1 MVKNKENL
9 YADSYRLS
17 QISFRNNLGQSAK
30 SAYHAASTLL
40 AGIFAA
46 PTQPPHPGLYT
57 YRITPVG
64 GHIRIHLRIETDGS
78 GVMFRDVTD
87 VIHLNPTAA
96 EMAKLALDSIPL
108 RQAQAG
114 LRARYLDPG
123 SINQETAS
131 IYELVA
137 SLQNPTGCA
146 TCAVVSTQEQRFSPN
161 GLTNDNLSLINAFSE
176 HKKITSQPINQ
187 PGPIFS
193 QKPLFSTRIHAPYKV
208 DLALT
213 YGCNNECP
221 HCYNEPDRYH
231 LPSMPK
237 EDWFKVIDQLHDMGV
252 PHLILTGGEATLHPE
267 LPEIIRYADNLGHV
281 VGLNTNGRKIAHA
294 PYMQTLAEAG
304 LNHVQITLGS
314 CHPEVH
320 DAMMG
325 AKSFDQ
331 TVRGIQNALNSS
343 VHVITNTTLMQ
354 ANMDHAEDIIYFLHD
369 LGIRTFAMN
378 GMIYSGGGFA
388 NPMAIPEDEMPA
400 LLIRVRDTAEE
411 LGMRFLWYTPT
422 EYCRMSPVELEI
434 GAKRCNAGEYSMCIE
449 PNGDVLPCQSYYVAA
464 GNILRDPWE
473 AIWNG
478 DLFVSFRDRE
488 LDPRGYGL
496 PEKCWEC
503 PDLPLCGGGCRIE
516 REARDGNRIAGDGE
530 APGGGCAGCSGS
542 CGTRSHASQ
551 PIFASTAGFIPVE
564 GLTSSV
570 RRGQGQMP
578 TLIPIANIGEYPKL

>member
-1 MVKNKENL
+1 MVNPTTKEQNDTAAKRKSPL
-9 YADSYRLS
+9 ASLRS
-17 QISFRNNLGQSAK
+17 SA
-30 SAYHAASTLL
+30 SHISTLL
-40 AGIFAA
+40 AGLFAA
-46 PTQPPHPGLYT
+46 PIQPPTPGLYT
-57 YRITPVG
+57 YRITPPG
-64 GHIRIHLRIETDGS
+64 GQIRIHLRLEADGS
-78 GVMFRDVTD
+78 GVLFRDVTD

-96 EMAKLALDSIPL
+96 QMAKLALDGVPL
-108 RQAQAG
+108 PQAQAAM
-114 LRARYLDPG
+114 RARYHDPG
-123 SINQETAS
+123 SINAETAR
-131 IYELVA
+131 IYELVEA
-137 SLQNPTGCA
+137 LQTPTGCA
-146 TCAVVSTQEQRFSPN
+146 TCAVQDIQTSYQQTNKRLLNHPITQSP
-161 GLTNDNLSLINAFSE
+161 GYSVT
-176 HKKITSQPINQ
+176 
-187 PGPIFS
+187 S
-193 QKPLFSTRIHAPYKV
+193 QKPLFSTPVHAPYKV

-221 HCYNEPDRYH
+221 HCYNEPSRYH

-237 EDWFKVIDQLHDMGV
+237 QDWFRVIDKLHDMGV
-252 PHLILTGGEATLHPE
+252 PHLILTGGEATLHPD
-267 LPEIIRYADNLGHV
+267 LPDIIRYADQLGHI
-281 VGLNTNGRKIAHA
+281 VGLNTNGRKLAHK
-294 PYMQTLAEAG
+294 PYMQTLADAG

-314 CHPEVH
+314 CHPGVH

-331 TVRGIQNALNSS
+331 TVRGIRNALASS
-343 VHVITNTTLMQ
+343 VHTITNTTLMR
-354 ANMDHAEDIIYFLHD
+354 ANMGHAEDILYFLYD

-464 GNILRDPWE
+464 GNILHDPWE
-473 AIWNG
+473 TIWNG
-478 DLFVSFRDRE
+478 DLFISFRDRE

-516 REARDGNRIAGDGE
+516 REARDGHRIAQDGE
-530 APGGGCAGCSGS
+530 STGGGCAGCSGS
-542 CGTRSHASQ
+542 CGTRAHASQ
-551 PIFASTAGFIPVE
+551 PAFPHTAGFIPVE
-564 GLTSSV
+564 TLTRTV
-570 RRGQGQMP
+570 TRGQGQMP
-578 TLIPIANIGEYPKL
+578 AFIPIGEIGEYLTPGT